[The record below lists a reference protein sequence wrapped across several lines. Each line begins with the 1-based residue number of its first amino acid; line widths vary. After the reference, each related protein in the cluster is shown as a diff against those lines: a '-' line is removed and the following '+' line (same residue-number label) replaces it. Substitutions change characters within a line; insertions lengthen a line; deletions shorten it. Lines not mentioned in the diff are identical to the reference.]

1 MNKTLTHKE
10 IQALP
15 DGSHAIGGVKG
26 LYVRK
31 RAEQTQYFLR
41 WKKDGK
47 QQTRFYAIGLSLREV
62 REIAYRDR
70 QLLNLGLDPKEQEK
84 KAQAAKEAEIEAKR
98 KEEERRRFT
107 FRLVSDEWLKEQIQ
121 IQRWK
126 NNVTGEKHARQRLNK
141 YLLPAFGDKLIS
153 EITAQDA
160 FLFFSPLWT
169 AKSGTADKL
178 YDLLKAIFNWAIAKG
193 TYQITENPINKRGAL
208 GILLEPLTKQRTD
221 TDNHPSLD
229 FHEVPQFIEALTK
242 LGSPSALAVAFSIV
256 TASRFKAVRCAEWSE
271 IDLKNK
277 VWNIPEEHDKM
288 KGRRMRQVLLSDEAI
303 ELLSYLP
310 RVNNYLFPSGSH
322 LGKLSE
328 NAPSM
333 LIRGMDTQKAAID
346 GRGWK
351 DFTRRNG
358 AGKIEPVRI
367 TQHGTAR
374 ASFRTWAKNDELG
387 NNRKFDQEAVELCL
401 LHARKDTYRGAYDRS
416 QLLKERRLVMKEW
429 GAFCF
434 SALRA
439 SQKEGA

>member
-15 DGSHAIGGVKG
+15 DGTHAIGGVKG

-31 RAEQTQYFLR
+31 RAAQTQYFLR

-70 QLLNLGLDPKEQEK
+70 QLLNLGLDPKGEEK
-84 KAQAAKEAEIEAKR
+84 KALAAKEAEIEAKR

-126 NNVTGEKHARQRLNK
+126 NNATGEKHARQRLNK

-229 FHEVPQFIEALTK
+229 FHEVPQFIEALIK

-256 TASRFKAVRCAEWSE
+256 TASRFKAVRCGEWSE

-434 SALRA
+434 SALRS